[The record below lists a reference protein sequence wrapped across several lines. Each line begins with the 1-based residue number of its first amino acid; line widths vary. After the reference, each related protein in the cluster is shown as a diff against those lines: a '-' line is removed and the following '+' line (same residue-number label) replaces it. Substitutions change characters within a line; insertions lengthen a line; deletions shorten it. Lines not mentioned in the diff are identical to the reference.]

1 LWSTVLY
8 RTVDLMLTM
17 SFLGIRLHRQTKERL
32 EQIAGQDYTMD
43 EVVNILLD
51 DFIEPDEDDDEGQ
64 LSLFDYEDE

>member
-1 LWSTVLY
+1 MWSTVLY